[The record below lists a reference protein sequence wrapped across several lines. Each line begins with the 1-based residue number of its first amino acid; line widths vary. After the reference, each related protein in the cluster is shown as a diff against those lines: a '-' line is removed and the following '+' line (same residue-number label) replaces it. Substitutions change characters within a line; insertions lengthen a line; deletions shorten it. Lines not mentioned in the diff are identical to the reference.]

1 MGLLWTTFRDQEL
14 GTFTRG
20 VLGPWKGTMTLP
32 GGREV
37 EVRLPGSR
45 QEPDP
50 AALGLLRA
58 LPGRYAGLGEEIA
71 AHLYDHYEPYGEAM
85 DADADADAAPGPGR
99 GSRIGSLAE
108 AWAAAR
114 AVRVIVEST
123 APSRLEIAFAVD
135 WDEEHIV
142 GATVEE
148 WRTTG
153 FSGSAGP

>member
-1 MGLLWTTFRDQEL
+1 MGLFGNTFRDQEL

-37 EVRLPGSR
+37 EVRLPGSG

-50 AALGLLRA
+50 AALGLLRE
-58 LPGRYAGLGEEIA
+58 LPGRYAGLGAEIA
-71 AHLYDHYEPYGEAM
+71 AHLYDHYEPYGETM
-85 DADADADAAPGPGR
+85 DADEDAAPGGDRVP
-99 GSRIGSLAE
+99 RIGSPAE

-153 FSGSAGP
+153 FSGSVGP